1 MSSKLQSCQPIIS
14 LRTYDWLKLIA
25 APTTGKCSKPR
36 HVLQALSDLS
46 DPSSGLAKQ
55 TSRAIY
61 APDGSQRR
69 TDTTML
75 FTITAGT
82 LGRAAKSFGTPP
94 FMTEVVAVIRKSISA
109 LAYSAL
115 SMNYLCRC
123 LDVFLIIRQIEHRTG
138 LLSLI
143 SVCYVS
149 VSCAPVRI
157 FTQTVIAHF
166 QEMIRVKGGR
176 ITAGM

>member
-1 MSSKLQSCQPIIS
+1 MIGWNECSC
-14 LRTYDWLKLIA
+14 
-25 APTTGKCSKPR
+25 TTGKHSKPC

-46 DPSSGLAKQ
+46 EPSSELAKQ
-55 TSRAIY
+55 TLRAIY

-69 TDTTML
+69 NYITML

-82 LGRAAKSFGTPP
+82 LGRALRTPP
-94 FMTEVVAVIRKSISA
+94 FMTEVVAVIRKSISV

-123 LDVFLIIRQIEHRTG
+123 LDVFFIIRQIEHRTG

-149 VSCAPVRI
+149 VSCAPVHI

-176 ITAGM
+176 ITVGMWKENN

>member
-1 MSSKLQSCQPIIS
+1 
-14 LRTYDWLKLIA
+14 
-25 APTTGKCSKPR
+25 
-36 HVLQALSDLS
+36 
-46 DPSSGLAKQ
+46 
-55 TSRAIY
+55 
-61 APDGSQRR
+61 
-69 TDTTML
+69 ML

-82 LGRAAKSFGTPP
+82 LGRVTPHA
-94 FMTEVVAVIRKSISA
+94 TLYDGGVAIIRKNVSV

-123 LDVFLIIRQIEHRTG
+123 LNVFLIIRQIEHRTG

-149 VSCAPVRI
+149 VSCAPVRV
-157 FTQTVIAHF
+157 FTQIVIAHF
-166 QEMIRVKGGR
+166 QEMIRVKGDH